1 MRCFETLGISEL
13 ATEEEIN
20 SAFQAKNTALL
31 ESKDVLGVA
40 AYEKKYKE
48 ICNARTECTSWR
60 SKSFHERTLA
70 RVKDATT
77 AGKSSDVRLNATCFG
92 PCTCTDMCCGSA
104 CDGSAVDTSC
114 CENSTGSQTCPIVCD
129 VIFWA
134 PGVIYV
140 GFHIIRFL
148 YETISDAVRNH
159 ARNREQRIQARIV
172 ELRSQL
178 SATEQRRASLEQQLN
193 PESEKLTFLTAFT
206 TVFSEMGVSNT
217 SVITI
222 EQDNKVKDLR
232 NRILECHDKE
242 RSLRAEIAQNEQLIF
257 GR

>member
-1 MRCFETLGISEL
+1 MRCFEALGINEL

-20 SAFQAKNTALL
+20 SAFQEKAKTLL
-31 ESKDVLGVA
+31 ESKDVLGLT

-48 ICNARTECTSWR
+48 ICSAHAECSSWR
-60 SKSFHERTLA
+60 AKPFRERALE
-70 RVKDATT
+70 RIKEATT
-77 AGKSSDVRLNATCFG
+77 TGKSSDVRLNATCFG

-129 VIFWA
+129 AIFWA
-134 PGVIYV
+134 PGAIYV

-148 YETISDAVRNH
+148 YEAITGAVRNH
-159 ARNREQRIQARIV
+159 ARNKEQRIHARIV
-172 ELRSQL
+172 DLRSQL
-178 SATEQRRASLEQQLN
+178 SATEQRRAFLEQQLN
-193 PESEKLTFLTAFT
+193 PESEKLTYLTAFT
-206 TVFSEMGVSNT
+206 AAFSKMGVANT
-217 SVITI
+217 SVITA
-222 EQDNKVKDLR
+222 EQENKVKELR

-242 RSLRAEIAQNEQLIF
+242 RSLRSEITQNEQQLY